1 MKPIAVLPALFLG
14 CTSLTGCVVVGYS
27 SSTGFF
33 FWQRGA
39 LVTMV
44 VVFVLW
50 ILFRNR

>member
-1 MKPIAVLPALFLG
+1 MKPIVVLSALFLG

-27 SSTGFF
+27 SRTGFF

-39 LVTMV
+39 FITLV
-44 VVFVLW
+44 VVLVLW

>member
-27 SSTGFF
+27 SRTGFF

-39 LVTMV
+39 LGVLV
-44 VVFVLW
+44 VLLVLW